1 MPRSISDSQRAGG
14 ALRGGAAGRRL
25 ALPPGPG
32 TDRDGARGSR
42 GLDVL

>member
-1 MPRSISDSQRAGG
+1 MRGWIFGSQRAGG

-25 ALPPGPG
+25 APPPGAG

-42 GLDVL
+42 GLDVV